1 MKKNDTSISSKRR
14 KWRKSLLVMNLK
26 VMLLVHTNVCLC
38 TGSPSDSKDGE
49 RHLRAGNLAHSTGD

>member
-1 MKKNDTSISSKRR
+1 MAQIFISYEFESDVATVH
-14 KWRKSLLVMNLK
+14 LI
-26 VMLLVHTNVCLC
+26 VHTNVCLC